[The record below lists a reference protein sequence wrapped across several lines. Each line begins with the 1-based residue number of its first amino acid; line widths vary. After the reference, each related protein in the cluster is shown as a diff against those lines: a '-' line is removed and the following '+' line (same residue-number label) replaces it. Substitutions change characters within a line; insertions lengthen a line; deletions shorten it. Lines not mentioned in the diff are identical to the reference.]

1 MSRSQGIIT
10 REHITAIAVPII
22 ALLLWELAV
31 RIGLISPR
39 FISTPLE
46 IINKIIDMSISGELW
61 IHVKAS
67 MQRIIIGFLLGVI
80 PGIAIGAL
88 MGFSKSIRV
97 ILEPIVAL
105 IFPIP
110 KIAILPLLL
119 VFLGLGEASKI
130 ALIALGAIFLT
141 LYNTMSGVRNLP
153 VIYEEVAENFGATKM
168 QYIFQ
173 VALPGAMPSIIT
185 GLRLSLQN
193 SLLLIVAAEFVGA
206 KEGIGYLIWSS
217 WEIFDVNQMFAGLVT
232 LCAIGY
238 LLSIGTQAIEKRYA
252 DRTL

>member
-1 MSRSQGIIT
+1 MSKPSQTAT
-10 REHITAIAVPII
+10 REHLTAIVVPIV
-22 ALLLWELAV
+22 ALVIWELSV
-31 RIGLISPR
+31 KVGWLSPR
-39 FISTPLE
+39 FISTPVE
-46 IINKIIDMSISGELW
+46 IMQKIWEMALNGELW
-61 IHVKAS
+61 LHVKAS
-67 MQRIIIGFLLGVI
+67 MQRIILGFLIGVI
-80 PGIAIGAL
+80 PGVIIGAL
-88 MGFSKSIRV
+88 MGFSRTIRT
-97 ILEPIVAL
+97 ILDPIVAL

-119 VFLGLGEASKI
+119 VFFGLGEASKV

-153 VIYEEVAENFGATKM
+153 VIYEEVAENFAASKF
-168 QYIFQ
+168 QYIFW
-173 VALPGAMPSIIT
+173 VALPGAMPSILT

-217 WEIFDVNQMFAGLVT
+217 WEIFDVTQMFAGLVT